1 MCIYCFSCSHTPIKE
16 TYSMFAMNTSIKI
29 TFYDVKDAKNIAR
42 NVEKIYLKYDS
53 YAGDFDSYYGTLNVY
68 AVNKNSKLKIGS
80 CCSIAPEVI
89 FLLST
94 DHRVNSMSTFPFNA
108 ICIGGEIEA
117 ISKGD
122 IIIQDDV
129 WIGYGAKIMSGVTI
143 GQGAVIAAGA
153 VVTKNVPPYA
163 IVGGVPGK
171 IIKYRFPEELISEL
185 IKIDYSKFD
194 DHMIRKHLS
203 DFEKE
208 FVCAEQISWCPKK
221 REDS

>member
-1 MCIYCFSCSHTPIKE
+1 MALGIGVLLCNRKWRKQNKHNKTGAGTVFDTNLV
-16 TYSMFAMNTSIKI
+16 TVGNYS
-29 TFYDVKDAKNIAR
+29 
-42 NVEKIYLKYDS
+42 
-53 YAGDFDSYYGTLNVY
+53 YGTLNVY
-68 AVNKNSKLKIGS
+68 AVNKNSRLKIGS

-94 DHRVNSMSTFPFNA
+94 DHKVNSMSTFPFNA
-108 ICIGGEIEA
+108 ICSGGKIEA

-122 IIIQDDV
+122 IIIEDDV
-129 WIGYGAKIMSGVTI
+129 WIGYGAKIMSGVTV
-143 GQGAVIAAGA
+143 GQGAVIAAGT

-171 IIKYRFPEELISEL
+171 IIKYRFSEELISEL

-194 DHMIRKHLS
+194 DYMIRKHLS

-208 FVCAEQISWCPKK
+208 LVCAEQINWCPKK